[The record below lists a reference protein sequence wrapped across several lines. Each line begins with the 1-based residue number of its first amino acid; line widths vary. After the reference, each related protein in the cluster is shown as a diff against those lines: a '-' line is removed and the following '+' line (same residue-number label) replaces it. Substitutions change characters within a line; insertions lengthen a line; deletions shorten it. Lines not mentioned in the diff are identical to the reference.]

1 MANLNLQTSN
11 IHLRSMP
18 YTRNKFRNLACEE
31 DCPKDLEFDGF
42 FKEKIQT
49 LLQKTHHPQWAGAK
63 AQGPL
68 EESE

>member
-11 IHLRSMP
+11 MHLRSMP

-49 LLQKTHHPQWAGAK
+49 LLQKTHHP
-63 AQGPL
+63 
-68 EESE
+68 

>member
-1 MANLNLQTSN
+1 MVDYNSMLTENKWQNLSFQTSN
-11 IHLRSMP
+11 IPLRSMP

-49 LLQKTHHPQWAGAK
+49 SHKKTHRP
-63 AQGPL
+63 
-68 EESE
+68 